1 MSTTDRPAPGK
12 IGGTTAGDAYKPHA
26 LSREGDA
33 TGAII
38 ALLERRQARAAN
50 ELHYR
55 LRELNVDFDGAA
67 KRMEEGKRAYVISN
81 SNHLSDIP
89 ALVELLN
96 EATDVLE
103 EARIFASPDRKPTVA
118 VTTFHMDRTADL
130 LDRYVEQI
138 GLAGSHPLSVDLR
151 KGAKKMR
158 ADEAAKLKAASDIRE
173 AKTELEREKRVSRP
187 LGKLEIIHL
196 AQSLHYGPVTRRS
209 LHGNKL
215 KAAESLVER
224 GLAIVVNRTS
234 GAEYQLTAAGNSTA
248 KAVAPAQSR

>member
-1 MSTTDRPAPGK
+1 MTTTDRPAPGK
-12 IGGTTAGDAYKPHA
+12 VGGTAADDAYKPYA
-26 LSREGDA
+26 LSRDGDT

-50 ELHYR
+50 QLHYR

-67 KRMEEGKRAYVISN
+67 KRMEDGKRAYVISN

-89 ALVELLN
+89 TLVELLN

-103 EARIFASPDRKPTVA
+103 EARVFASPDREPTIT
-118 VTTFHMDRTADL
+118 VTTFHMDRTAEL
-130 LDRYVEQI
+130 LDRYIEQI

-151 KGAKKMR
+151 KNAKKMR

-173 AKTELEREKRVSRP
+173 AKAELDREKRVSRP
-187 LGKLEIIHL
+187 LGKLERSHL
-196 AQSLHYGPVTRRS
+196 LKISSFGPVRRGA
-209 LHGNKL
+209 LHGTKL

-224 GLAIVVNRTS
+224 DLLKLVDKPS
-234 GAEYQLTAAGNSTA
+234 GAQYELTATGR
-248 KAVAPAQSR
+248 AVADTVSAAR